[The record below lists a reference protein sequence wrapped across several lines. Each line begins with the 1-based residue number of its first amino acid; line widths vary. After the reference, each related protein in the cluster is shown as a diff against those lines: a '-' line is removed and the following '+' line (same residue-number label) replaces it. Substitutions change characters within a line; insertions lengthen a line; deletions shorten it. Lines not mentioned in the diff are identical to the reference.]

1 MTSNDDLGLIAQ
13 IAIRLLSIPCSEAA
27 VERMFSHLKYLYGA
41 NNSDSWSFIH
51 KLVNEYRNFINLCW
65 NDQEIIYKI
74 PF

>member
-41 NNSDSWSFIH
+41 NNSDS
-51 KLVNEYRNFINLCW
+51 
-65 NDQEIIYKI
+65 
-74 PF
+74 